1 MTRETTRPSCRDRTG
16 CVYGGHCSTS
26 GNYYYN
32 CSDFLPCQEE
42 RLQKEVGY
50 PRPTG
55 GERGKSNFLVG
66 PCYRKPASISSSS
79 ETKVSKNPTAG
90 KTSLVQTVKVVESF
104 GGSNILPITMSSSEI
119 GEELEFEKV
128 PAMLSTSS
136 PVSPEEAS
144 K

>member
-1 MTRETTRPSCRDRTG
+1 
-16 CVYGGHCSTS
+16 
-26 GNYYYN
+26 
-32 CSDFLPCQEE
+32 
-42 RLQKEVGY
+42 
-50 PRPTG
+50 
-55 GERGKSNFLVG
+55 LVG

-144 K
+144 KSKVILPKKSKSRSQA